1 MADSN
6 RKVVLTNL
14 ANWTLTFK
22 RINSLGDVI
31 IPPKGKINMFADE
44 VMAQI
49 YNNNRL
55 FVGEDGKGSHAR
67 ILIEDEDLRAE
78 AGFEDK
84 ASKSKQD
91 ILTDDK
97 LKSLFAI
104 GTISYFKKQVQK
116 EVKSQAEKARIV
128 DYAKANKIN
137 DHDKIEFLVK
147 YTGFKIE
154 DM

>member
-1 MADSN
+1 MADN
-6 RKVVLTNL
+6 NKKVTLTNL
-14 ANWTLTFK
+14 TNWILTFR

-55 FVGEDGKGSHAR
+55 FIGDDGKGSHAR
-67 ILIEDEDLRAE
+67 IFIEDKDIRVEAE
-78 AGFEDK
+78 FESPG
-84 ASKSKQD
+84 SKNKQEV
-91 ILTDDK
+91 ITDDR
-97 LKSLFAI
+97 LKSLFEI
-104 GTISYFKKQVQK
+104 NTLQYFKKQVQEK
-116 EVKSQAEKARIV
+116 IKSQAEKARIIE
-128 DYAKANKIN
+128 YAKTHKIN

-147 YTGFKIE
+147 YTGFKLE